1 MSKTKF
7 ALVLSGGGAKGAW
20 EAGFLKY
27 VAEHWGHKFSVVC
40 GSSIGAMNGMLYVAA
55 AHDEK
60 NLPKKIVEPWNKISF
75 TQAVGI
81 PFCDYL
87 KGNVCS
93 LLDNGPLINF
103 INQNLDSKQYRSNMD
118 RGVVESH
125 VVTTTNL
132 NSRKPYIW
140 IDTKNNKNYASVNH
154 VAKKTNLI
162 ADHIVASGAIPLAF
176 KPRKIDGNWHSDGS
190 VCNNT
195 PILPAIM
202 SFYNDENGSTRPSD
216 TDAKTKILVITQ
228 PDPDAEVSV
237 WEKCPNIVISAS
249 RLADS
254 IFVNHLLQ
262 DIAKANIINDFLRSM
277 KVESYGKYRKI
288 ELLVARPSS
297 SLDTPAI
304 EAAKDMG
311 LGFLP
316 DNLSSSLSFIF
327 IVQPYIQRLLKLG
340 HDEAAKMHAQ
350 LEEFFK
356 E

>member
-1 MSKTKF
+1 MAKTKF

-27 VAEHWGHKFSVVC
+27 VTENWGHKFSIVT
-40 GSSIGAMNGMLYVAA
+40 GSSIGALNGMMYCASA
-55 AHDEK
+55 QDEK
-60 NLPKKIVEPWNKISF
+60 NLSKKIVEPWNKISF

-87 KGNVCS
+87 KGNIYS
-93 LLDNGPLINF
+93 LLDNGPLIKFVDENF
-103 INQNLDSKQYRSNMD
+103 NAKQYRSNID
-118 RGVVESH
+118 NGVVETH

-132 NSRKPYIW
+132 NSRKPYVW
-140 IDTKNNKNYASVNH
+140 IDTKNKKNYDSVNW
-154 VAKKTNLI
+154 VSKKTNI
-162 ADHIVASGAIPLAF
+162 TAEHCVASGAIPLAF
-176 KPRKIDGNWHSDGS
+176 KPRNLEGDWHVDGS

-202 SFYNDENGSTRPSD
+202 SFYNDTNGSTSPSKLD
-216 TDAKTKILVITQ
+216 PKTKILVVTQ
-228 PDPDAEVSV
+228 PDPDSVSTT
-237 WEKCPNIVISAS
+237 WKKSPNIIVSAS
-249 RLADS
+249 RIADS

-262 DIAKANIINDFLRSM
+262 DIAKANIINDFLNSM

-288 ELLVARPSS
+288 DMLVARPTS
-297 SLDTPAI
+297 SLDAPAI
-304 EAAKDMG
+304 DAAADLG

-316 DNLSSSLSFIF
+316 DNISASLSFMF

-340 HDEAAKMHAQ
+340 YDEAKSMHSQ

>member
-1 MSKTKF
+1 MTKTKF

-27 VAEHWGHKFSVVC
+27 VAENWGHKFSVVC
-40 GSSIGAMNGMLYVAA
+40 GSSIGAMNGMMYCAA

-60 NLPKKIVEPWNKISF
+60 NLPSKIVEPWNKITF
-75 TQAVGI
+75 TKAVGI

-87 KGNVCS
+87 KGNISS
-93 LLDNGPLINF
+93 LLDNSPLINF
-103 INQNLDSKQYRSNMD
+103 INQNLDIKQYRSNMD
-118 RGVVESH
+118 KSIIETN

-132 NSRKPYIW
+132 NSRKPHIW
-140 IDTKNNKNYASVNH
+140 IDTKNSKSYTSVNH
-154 VAKKTNLI
+154 VAKKTNLT
-162 ADHIVASGAIPLAF
+162 ADYAVASGAIPIAF

-202 SFYNDENGSTRPSD
+202 SFYNDDSGSTIPSD
-216 TDAKTKILVITQ
+216 IDPKTKILVITQ
-228 PDPDAEVSV
+228 PDPDSQISV
-237 WEKCPNIVISAS
+237 WEKIPNILTSTS
-249 RLADS
+249 RLADA

-262 DIAKANIINDFLRSM
+262 DIAKANIINDFLGSM
-277 KVESYGKYRKI
+277 KVKSYGKYRKI
-288 ELLVARPSS
+288 ELLIARPSS

-304 EAAKDMG
+304 DAAADLG

-316 DNLSSSLSFIF
+316 DNVSSSLSFMF

-340 HDEAAKMHAQ
+340 YDEAKSMHSQ